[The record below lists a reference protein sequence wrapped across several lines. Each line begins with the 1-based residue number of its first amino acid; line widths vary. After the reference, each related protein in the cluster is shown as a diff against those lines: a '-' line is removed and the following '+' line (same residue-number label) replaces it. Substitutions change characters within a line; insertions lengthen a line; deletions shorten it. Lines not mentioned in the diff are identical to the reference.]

1 MSASK
6 PWQAQHWLGGL
17 PAIPSQVVVAVMQSP
32 RQNWLTLRS
41 GTLLK
46 CSAQRARMSVFS
58 VSKVD
63 WSDDRTGVEPDACLW
78 CEGRHEMFSRR
89 GYQLLL
95 VAPQLSSPTSRS
107 SSSAVS
113 AGEAASPAGSP
124 VSPCCWSCRQ
134 GDPCWPCAA
143 CR

>member
-6 PWQAQHWLGGL
+6 PWQAQHGLGGL
-17 PAIPSQVVVAVMQSP
+17 LAIPSQAAVAGMQSP
-32 RQNWLTLRS
+32 RQNWLTLFRI
-41 GTLLK
+41 LLK

-63 WSDDRTGVEPDACLW
+63 WSDHRTGVEPDACLW
-78 CEGRHEMFSRR
+78 CEGRHEMFSCR

-95 VAPQLSSPTSRS
+95 VAPQLSSPISRS

-113 AGEAASPAGSP
+113 AGEAALPAGSS

-134 GDPCWPCAA
+134 GDPCWPCADG
-143 CR
+143 R